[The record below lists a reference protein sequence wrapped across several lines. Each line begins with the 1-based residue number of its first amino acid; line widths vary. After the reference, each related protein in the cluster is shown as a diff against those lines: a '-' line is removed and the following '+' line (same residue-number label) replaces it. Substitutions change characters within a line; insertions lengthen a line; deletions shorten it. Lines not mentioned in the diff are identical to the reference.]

1 MRKIEVYKKRG
12 SIKRNK
18 TETAEKQIMRRTQ
31 NRNTKKIQEEIT
43 VENNRKVR
51 KRCREKKKSNS
62 NKNWT
67 LALA

>member
-1 MRKIEVYKKRG
+1 
-12 SIKRNK
+12 
-18 TETAEKQIMRRTQ
+18 MRRTQ

-43 VENNRKVR
+43 VENRKVR
-51 KRCREKKKSNS
+51 KRCRGKKKSNS

>member
-1 MRKIEVYKKRG
+1 
-12 SIKRNK
+12 
-18 TETAEKQIMRRTQ
+18 MRRTQ